1 MTLGFVLFGIMVRPV
16 LAVMG
21 LGLATAFYIP
31 AYLVDYPLSAAVSA
45 AAILVMVALSWA
57 WIRRSGVL

>member
-16 LAVMG
+16 LAVVG
-21 LGLATAFYIP
+21 FGLATAFYIP
-31 AYLVDYPLSAAVSA
+31 AYLVEYPASAAVSA
-45 AAILVMVALSWA
+45 AAILAVVALSWA